1 MQFQKGDLVL
11 CIDAE
16 TLSIKPNL
24 TKDKIYTVLDV
35 LDMEFTEPYL
45 VVINDLCQECMVRAR
60 RFVPLPACGNRNCA
74 CSTGICERLTF
85 GSGELNDCG
94 YWEFPCWTCARDYEK
109 ENPGE
114 NAWPPR

>member
-1 MQFQKGDLVL
+1 MKFRKGDRVR
-11 CIDAE
+11 CVDAV

-35 LDMEFTEPYL
+35 LETEFNQPYL
-45 VVINDLCQECMVRAR
+45 VVLSDLCREVAVKAR
-60 RFVPLPACGNRNCA
+60 RFKLLQACGNQNCC

-85 GSGELNDCG
+85 GSGALDDYG

-114 NAWPPR
+114 DAWPPL